1 MNIADGVYNATITA
15 AAVYEKNGLK
25 LELHLSLCDEN
36 GNGYTQIGSDGK
48 EYPLEKRMFYTLISN
63 EGAVNTKVIEFIKAW
78 APAWDGVDPFWFTD
92 VANTD
97 AIGMVECTLKTEPD
111 YKDPKK
117 SYQNVKFINEL
128 GHAANHGGGSKP
140 VQSGD
145 RAAIMAKYGAK
156 FKAAAQATMKPVAAS
171 ALKKPAPVAAKP
183 APAAPSRPS
192 PKPAPV
198 APKNT
203 RSYQDGLAGQ
213 AEVWDAYCKEHPGD
227 SQDALSTAWFAA
239 LDEIAPGKDQA
250 DLTGAEWNS
259 VAEKLQIMPF

>member
-36 GNGYTQIGSDGK
+36 GNGYTQTGSDGK

-63 EGAVNTKVIEFIKAW
+63 EGAVNTKVIDFIKAW

-171 ALKKPAPVAAKP
+171 ALKKPAPVAAK
-183 APAAPSRPS
+183 
-192 PKPAPV
+192 
-198 APKNT
+198 NT

-227 SQDALSTAWFAA
+227 SSDALSTAWFAA